1 MKEHLTRG
9 TLQALLDGELSE
21 EHRAA
26 VAGHLSAC
34 DRCRAI
40 RASLERDSA
49 LFSSAVALVDTPP
62 SRSAADADREL
73 AGVVSIDDRR
83 PDRAVTG
90 AGRVSRWSRAA
101 IVRAAILIIGF
112 AGVAAAVVPG
122 SPLGT
127 WVREVGRQL
136 VGEPAALPLE
146 PSVDVDMGDAAA
158 ISLLPSDGAL
168 RVVIT
173 GFSAESTVRVRIVEG
188 TQGYVRVRETA
199 EDPRFVT
206 APGRIEVTG
215 QGDGEIWIDL
225 PKSAV
230 EASVEV
236 DGQSIILK
244 EGDQLR
250 MVQPATDSLFGD
262 ILFRVGS

>member
-9 TLQALLDGELSE
+9 TLQALLDGELSDE
-21 EHRAA
+21 QRATA
-26 VAGHLSAC
+26 AGHLSAC

-49 LFSSAVALVDTPP
+49 LFSSAAALLDTAPTRRHDAVADPT
-62 SRSAADADREL
+62 E
-73 AGVVSIDDRR
+73 GVVSIADRR
-83 PDRAVTG
+83 ADRDRASVR
-90 AGRVSRWSRAA
+90 RVSRWSRTA

-136 VGEPAALPLE
+136 VGEPAALPPA
-146 PSVDVDMGDAAA
+146 PSADVDMGDGAA
-158 ISLLPSDGAL
+158 ISLLPHDGAL
-168 RVVIT
+168 HVVIT

-236 DGQSIILK
+236 DGESVILK

-250 MVQPATDSLFGD
+250 MMQPATDSLFGD

>member
-1 MKEHLTRG
+1 MTEHLTPG
-9 TLQALLDGELSE
+9 TLQALLDGELSDE
-21 EHRAA
+21 QRSAA
-26 VAGHLSAC
+26 AEHLSAC
-34 DRCRAI
+34 DRCRAA

-49 LFSSAVALVDTPP
+49 LFSGAAALLEETPSLSP
-62 SRSAADADREL
+62 VG
-73 AGVVSIDDRR
+73 AG
-83 PDRAVTG
+83 A
-90 AGRVSRWSRAA
+90 AGRVTRWTRAA
-101 IVRAAILIIGF
+101 LLRAAILIIGF

-122 SPLGT
+122 SPLGS

-136 VGEPAALPLE
+136 VGEPAALPPE
-146 PSVDVDMGDAAA
+146 PSVDVDMGDGAA
-158 ISLLPSDGAL
+158 ISLLPNDGAL
-168 RVVIT
+168 RVTIT
-173 GFSAESTVRVRIVEG
+173 GFSAQTTVRVRIVEG
-188 TQGYVRVRETA
+188 AQGYVSVRGTA

-236 DGQSIILK
+236 DGRSIILK

-250 MVQPATDSLFGD
+250 MVRPATDSLFGD

>member
-1 MKEHLTRG
+1 MKQHPTRG
-9 TLQALLDGELSE
+9 TLQALLDGELSDDR
-21 EHRAA
+21 RAA
-26 VAGHLSAC
+26 LVGHLSAC

-40 RASLERDSA
+40 RSSLERDSA
-49 LFSSAVALVDTPP
+49 LFSSAVALFDTASSRRPVD
-62 SRSAADADREL
+62 ADATP
-73 AGVVSIDDRR
+73 AGVVPIGERRADRT
-83 PDRAVTG
+83 AVV
-90 AGRVSRWSRAA
+90 AGSVSRWSRRA
-101 IVRAAILIIGF
+101 ILRAAILIIGF

-136 VGEPAALPLE
+136 VGGSATLPPE
-146 PSVDVDMGDAAA
+146 TSVDVDMGDGAT
-158 ISLLPSDGAL
+158 ISLLPSDGML

-173 GFSAESTVRVRIVEG
+173 GFSAESTVRVRIVDG
-188 TQGYVRVRETA
+188 AQGYVTVRETA

-250 MVQPATDSLFGD
+250 MVRPATDSLFGD
-262 ILFRVGS
+262 ILFKVGS

>member
-9 TLQALLDGELSE
+9 TLQALLDGEL
-21 EHRAA
+21 RDDQRVAA
-26 VAGHLSAC
+26 VEHLSTC

-49 LFSSAVALVDTPP
+49 LFSSAISLVDRPP
-62 SRSAADADREL
+62 SRRVDRI
-73 AGVVSIDDRR
+73 A
-83 PDRAVTG
+83 TG

-101 IVRAAILIIGF
+101 ILRAAILIIGF

-122 SPLGT
+122 SPLGS

-136 VGEPAALPLE
+136 VGEPAALPPG

-168 RVVIT
+168 QVVIT
-173 GFSAESTVRVRIVEG
+173 GFSPESTVRVRIVDG

-199 EDPRFVT
+199 VDPRFVT

-250 MVQPATDSLFGD
+250 MLQPATDSLFGD

>member
-1 MKEHLTRG
+1 MKEHPTRG
-9 TLQALLDGELSE
+9 TLQALLDGELSAE
-21 EHRAA
+21 DRAD

-40 RASLERDSA
+40 RASLERDTA

-62 SRSAADADREL
+62 RRIEDDSDGSAVIVPIAAAREQRASGTERRSRR
-73 AGVVSIDDRR
+73 
-83 PDRAVTG
+83 
-90 AGRVSRWSRAA
+90 SRIAMARAA
-101 IVRAAILIIGF
+101 VFIIAF

-122 SPLGT
+122 SPLGN

-136 VGEPAALPLE
+136 VGEPAALPPT
-146 PSVDVDMGDAAA
+146 PSTDVDMGDGAA

-173 GFSAESTVRVRIVEG
+173 GFSAQSTVRVRIVDG
-188 TQGYVRVRETA
+188 AQGYVTVRGTT

-206 APGRIEVTG
+206 APGLIEVTG
-215 QGDGEIWIDL
+215 NGDGEIWIDL
-225 PKSAV
+225 PKSALA
-230 EASVEV
+230 ASVEV
-236 DGQSIILK
+236 DGRSIIHK

-250 MVQPATDSLFGD
+250 MVRPATDSLFGD
-262 ILFRVGS
+262 VLFRVGS

>member
-9 TLQALLDGELSE
+9 TLQALLDGELSDE
-21 EHRAA
+21 QRSAA
-26 VAGHLSAC
+26 AGHLSAC

-40 RASLERDSA
+40 RASLERDSV
-49 LFSSAVALVDTPP
+49 LFSSAVALLDTAPLRRP
-62 SRSAADADREL
+62 DAVDREPE
-73 AGVVSIDDRR
+73 GVVSIVDRR
-83 PDRAVTG
+83 AERAASG

-101 IVRAAILIIGF
+101 ILRAAILLIGF

-122 SPLGT
+122 SPLGS

-136 VGEPAALPLE
+136 VGEPAALPPE
-146 PSVDVDMGDAAA
+146 PSVDVDMGDGAA

-168 RVVIT
+168 HVVIN
-173 GFSAESTVRVRIVEG
+173 GFSAESTVRVRIVDG
-188 TQGYVRVRETA
+188 PQGYVRVRETP